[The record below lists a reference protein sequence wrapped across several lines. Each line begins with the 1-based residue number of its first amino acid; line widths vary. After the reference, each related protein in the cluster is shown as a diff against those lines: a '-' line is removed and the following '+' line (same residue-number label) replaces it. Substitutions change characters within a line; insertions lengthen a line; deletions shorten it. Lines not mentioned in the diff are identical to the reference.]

1 MTVKLGWPYFTL
13 KNNGAQLEFEWQ
25 GAGVMEFHIDRC
37 VSATLR
43 PQGQDRAAQ
52 LVFQFN
58 FAEPNAADLFE
69 TRIDVP
75 EQNLRETER
84 FLAILRSD
92 HEVPDRSHPETD
104 DSGLERVPSGD
115 GWFVS
120 DAGPASE
127 ELFRE
132 VLARANESS

>member
-1 MTVKLGWPYFTL
+1 MKLGWPYFTL
-13 KNNGAQLEFEWQ
+13 KNNGGQLEFEWQ

-37 VSATLR
+37 VSAALR
-43 PQGQDRAAQ
+43 PQGHDRAVQ

-58 FAEPNAADLFE
+58 IAEPNASDLVE

-75 EQNLRETER
+75 AQNVRETER
-84 FLAILRSD
+84 FLAVLRRD
-92 HEVPDRSHPETD
+92 HKVPDRSHVETD
-104 DSGLERVPSGD
+104 DSGLERVPNSD
-115 GWFVS
+115 GWLVS

>member
-37 VSATLR
+37 VSAALR
-43 PQGQDRAAQ
+43 PQGHDRAVQ
-52 LVFQFN
+52 LVFQFST
-58 FAEPNAADLFE
+58 AKPNASDLVV

-75 EQNLRETER
+75 EQNLRDTER
-84 FLAILRSD
+84 FLAVLRRD
-92 HEVPDRSHPETD
+92 HEVPDLSQVETD
-104 DSGLERVPSGD
+104 DSGLKRVPIGD

-132 VLARANESS
+132 VLARANESG